1 MTGRED
7 GATFTDP
14 ARHRK
19 TAEPERPERYVPTAV
34 AELPDIDED
43 APDKASVTLSH
54 YRSTLSRFRTNLS
67 EHRTDL
73 SEFRTDLSE
82 HRTALSDNR
91 TEMSMRR
98 TGMSFQR
105 TRMSADRTLMSEIRT
120 ALSMI
125 SFGFAIYQAFKKL
138 IEAGMIQPTNNPRT
152 FGLSLILLG
161 IVLLVGGII
170 RQVQFGSELRGT
182 REMMMEDGLV
192 HAESR
197 FPVSLTLI
205 VAIALAV
212 LGMVAV
218 GGIFFDAIVARG

>member
-1 MTGRED
+1 MAGRNAD
-7 GATFTDP
+7 NGRSSSGTAT
-14 ARHRK
+14 
-19 TAEPERPERYVPTAV
+19 
-34 AELPDIDED
+34 ELPQRPDRLESIEIPELPEVEGED
-43 APDKASVTLSH
+43 AETKSTTFSH
-54 YRSTLSRFRTNLS
+54 YRSTLSRFRTGLS

-73 SEFRTDLSE
+73 SEFRTDLST

-120 ALSMI
+120 ALSLI
-125 SFGFAIYQAFKKL
+125 SFGFTIYQAFKKL
-138 IEAGMIQPTNNPRT
+138 VEAGMIHQTHTPRT
-152 FGLSLILLG
+152 FGLSLIVLG

-170 RQVQFGSELRGT
+170 RQLRFSMELRGT
-182 REMMMEDGLV
+182 REQMSEAGLI

-205 VAIALAV
+205 VAIALTIVGLSA
-212 LGMVAV
+212 AV
-218 GGIFFDAIVARG
+218 GILLDFMARS